1 MTDDITLPPLPHRAL
16 RPGAGDDAMTD
27 YARAAVLLDRQ
38 KRTKDEQ
45 SLRRL
50 LADVTCGHS
59 LYTDDGECSDAG
71 KHPAIDFLRDSPEQ
85 IRASLARR
93 KEQSNG

>member
-1 MTDDITLPPLPHRAL
+1 MTDETLPPLPNVAWRAL
-16 RPGAGDDAMTD
+16 YLPDVFKDF
-27 YARAAVLLDRQ
+27 ARAAVLLDRQ

-71 KHPAIDFLRDSPEQ
+71 KHPTIDFLRDSPEQ